1 MYVVVW
7 VYKYNAMDNNNKN
20 SLLELQNSIET
31 AESNKC
37 SLLVLLCDKWH
48 TSERFVKGETEI
60 WQLWWLVT
68 NFLALLSVPWRRGWT
83 TQKHVCICCTSF
95 SLAHTQPP
103 LTYTSSQ
110 KVLTLPSLPLS
121 LSCADGGGNSTHAG
135 WEKWHPHQNS
145 EKFSNQDS
153 QCFFRWVFSSLLFS
167 SFLFHLLTQTHLF
180 FGLEMQARCD
190 KQYNYCLKM
199 FSLTLAVFV
208 IWMHCLVLL
217 EVSEVLCIQ
226 PTVTCEEI

>member
-7 VYKYNAMDNNNKN
+7 VHKYNAMENNNKN

-48 TSERFVKGETEI
+48 TSERFVKGEAEI

-110 KVLTLPSLPLS
+110 KVLTLPFLPLS

-153 QCFFRWVFSSLLFS
+153 QCFFRWVFTNTGCFCDLNALFGFARSLRGFVHTTNSGMRRDLKNV
-167 SFLFHLLTQTHLF
+167 LTVSRNKWT
-180 FGLEMQARCD
+180 QAH
-190 KQYNYCLKM
+190 KFK
-199 FSLTLAVFV
+199 SLT
-208 IWMHCLVLL
+208 
-217 EVSEVLCIQ
+217 
-226 PTVTCEEI
+226 